1 MTLRLTPEI
10 VRAAYDLL
18 ALTLPFSRWKLP
30 PSDAV
35 KFRISK
41 SKDKRGLYQ
50 FGSNG
55 HTIIISEASNGHMS
69 SMIATMAHEMIHL
82 HQMHNRT
89 PGRQS
94 DHGEEFLRLSA
105 QVCKIHGFDPKLF

>member
-10 VRAAYDLL
+10 ARAAYDLL

-35 KFRISK
+35 KFRINK
-41 SKDKRGLYQ
+41 SADKRGEYQ
-50 FGSNG
+50 FGENG
-55 HTIIISEASNGHMS
+55 HTIIISEASNGHTA
-69 SMIATMAHEMIHL
+69 SMIATMAHELIHL

-89 PGRQS
+89 PGHKS
-94 DHGEEFLRLSA
+94 DHGEEFKRLSLL
-105 QVCKIHGFDPKLF
+105 VCKHHGFDPKLF